1 MRQLQITYDGPQFV
15 ELSCS
20 DKPTQAELISTKV
33 RDNIWPF
40 TLKYCFHPIQGTGKD
55 GLYFCGSDWCNSSKK
70 TLPATTFVVILSI
83 LSAFHWNKY
92 VIAAEVILGETKT
105 FVLWWND
112 NKMPVIKLCSACRQN
127 NFKMEKSLRVLEKYG
142 ISNVEIDLSTLEIR
156 KAKTSSEQS
165 HHYPSSELK
174 SRQVSSSFINNFNE
188 KLVYV
193 GEPLENSDEFEEV
206 TKKSR
211 RWRHIDVS
219 GMRMT
224 RWGMTIM
231 SKMIY
236 LETLILDNCALE

>member
-1 MRQLQITYDGPQFV
+1 
-15 ELSCS
+15 
-20 DKPTQAELISTKV
+20 
-33 RDNIWPF
+33 
-40 TLKYCFHPIQGTGKD
+40 
-55 GLYFCGSDWCNSSKK
+55 
-70 TLPATTFVVILSI
+70 
-83 LSAFHWNKY
+83 
-92 VIAAEVILGETKT
+92 
-105 FVLWWND
+105 
-112 NKMPVIKLCSACRQN
+112 MPVIKLCSACRQN

-156 KAKTSSEQS
+156 KAKTSLEQS

-193 GEPLENSDEFEEV
+193 GEPLQNSEEFEEV

-236 LETLILDNCALE
+236 LETLILDNCTLE